1 MQFNKYMHIE
11 RFGKSK
17 KIEGIERGTC
27 YIFPKIDGSNASV
40 WSEKGVICVGSRNE
54 VCSEKHN
61 GKGLYQAVK
70 NDKEIEKLLLDNS
83 KLRLYGEYLIPHT
96 LKEYNK
102 ESWGK
107 FYIFDVAME
116 LDNGEETLLS
126 YDVYSLMLEKYAV
139 SYIKPMEILNYPTTS
154 DFARLLESNKYLLD
168 SSDVI
173 GEGIIIKNY
182 NYISRQTKK
191 QLFAKIVREEFIAEH
206 HNLEYDEKM
215 GTYISK
221 TVEEKIAD
229 EYFTDSFIEKEI
241 VKAIDI
247 LFGGE
252 FKKEDRKR
260 IPEIFDFVFLAFVE
274 EDMRN
279 VIEQYKKPDISF
291 LKLFNLCRERIKKV
305 SDIFQR

>member
-1 MQFNKYMHIE
+1 MLFNKYMHIE
-11 RFGKSK
+11 RFGKSN

-107 FYIFDVAME
+107 FYIFDVAIE
-116 LDNGEETLLS
+116 LDSGEEFYLS
-126 YDVYSLMLEKYAV
+126 YDVYSPILDSYSV
-139 SYIKPMEILNYPTTS
+139 SYIKPLEVISYPITT
-154 DFARLLESNKYLLD
+154 DFARLLESNKYLLEGT
-168 SSDVI
+168 DVV

-182 NYISRQTKK
+182 TYISRQTKK

-206 HNLEYDEKM
+206 HNLEYDEKK
-215 GTYISK
+215 GTYIAK
-221 TVEEKIAD
+221 TIEEKIAD
-229 EYFTDSFIEKEI
+229 EYFTDAFIEKEML
-241 VKAIDI
+241 KGIDN
-247 LFGGE
+247 LFEGN

-260 IPEIFDFVFLAFVE
+260 IPELFDFVFYAFIE

>member
-1 MQFNKYMHIE
+1 MHIE
-11 RFGKSK
+11 RFGKSN
-17 KIEGIERGTC
+17 KIKGVELGKC

-40 WSEKGVICVGSRNE
+40 WLENGEICVGSRND

-61 GKGLYQAVK
+61 GKGLYQAIQRDENIK
-70 NDKEIEKLLLDNS
+70 TFLNHYPNY
-83 KLRLYGEYLIPHT
+83 RLYGEFLTPHT
-96 LKEYNK
+96 LKDYNK
-102 ESWGK
+102 NAWGK
-107 FYIFDVAME
+107 FYIFDVAVE
-116 LDNGEETLLS
+116 YKDSEFLLS
-126 YDVYSLMLEKYAV
+126 YDNYSVLLEKYNIL
-139 SYIKPMEILNYPTTS
+139 YIKPLEVINYPTTY
-154 DFARLLESNKYLLD
+154 DFARLLENNKYLLEET
-168 SSDVI
+168 DVI

-182 NYISRQTKK
+182 EYISKQTKK

-206 HNLEYDEKM
+206 HNLEYDELE
-215 GTYISK
+215 GTYIAK

-279 VIEQYKKPDISF
+279 IVEQYKKPDMSF

-305 SDIFQR
+305 SVIFKR